1 MTLKRLRCSVFH
13 KILHKDVARV
23 SAEGPPQSDLVG
35 DYSVIDFMF
44 LWDLEVLSR
53 TTRGQR

>member
-1 MTLKRLRCSVFH
+1 MTPRRLGCPVFH
-13 KILHKDVARV
+13 KILHKDVAIV
-23 SAEGPPQSDLVG
+23 SAEGLPESDLVG
-35 DYSVIDFMF
+35 DYLVINFMF